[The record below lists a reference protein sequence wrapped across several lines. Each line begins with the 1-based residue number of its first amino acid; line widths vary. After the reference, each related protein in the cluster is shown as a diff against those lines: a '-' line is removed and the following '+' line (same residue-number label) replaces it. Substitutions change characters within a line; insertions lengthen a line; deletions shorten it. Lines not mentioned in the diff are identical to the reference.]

1 MMKILVFLAAT
12 FLSACSIPIDKQLHI
27 GVGSSIA
34 GVSSEL
40 GGSWEQSCAVSAI
53 AGLAKEAYDSTGRG
67 TVDGM
72 DFVAT
77 AVSGCVV
84 AYTIE
89 RLR

>member
-1 MMKILVFLAAT
+1 MRCLAI
-12 FLSACSIPIDKQLHI
+12 FIVLSLSACSIPIDKQLHI

-40 GGSWEQSCAVSAI
+40 GGSWEQSCAASAI
-53 AGLAKEAYDSTGRG
+53 AGLAKEAYDSTGHG
-67 TVDGM
+67 TVDVM

-84 AYTIE
+84 AYAIE